1 MMMMKKNAMLLGGI
15 LAICAAVG
23 ATATTGYED
32 VPNAR
37 KIFAGGDGNG
47 DGGGDGIELL
57 KKVAACYPEISADP
71 EAETGNG
78 FVLITQFFDNDDS
91 KIATQIKEAMNLAAT
106 AATKQA
112 KADAD
117 RQTVEDDRA
126 ALAETR
132 LTVRKWEEKRGEQT
146 VIIKEA
152 DTSRTTAKRDKV
164 TSVSEATQAAKETL
178 KEAQSAI
185 TEQELER
192 IASAIDKWGTNAFW
206 QADKSSNRAQITED
220 SLVESAAAHHH
231 GRRREQSDYYV
242 TVWKQIEE
250 AIGVGAKRK
259 VCDNID
265 CEVGEIKKDA
275 DDRKQ
280 LAKQKYDDAI
290 QKAVDS
296 ADANI
301 QKAQDAHTAA
311 KKAFELIETELATAK
326 NEFSSIENALAS
338 AENDAADSRKKS
350 DDANSDADFE
360 ANSVLA
366 SLSRCAEEGPHAARN
381 NNATQRLSDDDTY
394 TTDDDDTSYELIDD
408 TTTAYDD
415 TTTGDDDLSDVGV
428 TGDDDLDVST
438 LKKILDQLDAE
449 EVAKEKYVNLVEEQ
463 EENYSSE
470 EPQGTEEEECD
481 GEEEDEPNFE
491 TLSDRGSHNIKKVKS
506 KFEEECIGCEIDD
519 TESEFE
525 ELSDKIQNAK
535 NVK

>member
-126 ALAETR
+126 ALAETG
-132 LTVRKWEEKRGEQT
+132 LTVRKWKEKRGEQE

-152 DTSRTTAKRDKV
+152 YTSLTTARGDKV

-220 SLVESAAAHHH
+220 SLVESSAHHPKLH
-231 GRRREQSDYYV
+231 RGTRKDQSDYYANV
-242 TVWKQIEE
+242 FDEIGKVF
-250 AIGVGAKRK
+250 GVGAKK
-259 VCDNID
+259 NNCGDDID
-265 CEVGEIKKDA
+265 CKVEEIKKDA
-275 DDRKQ
+275 DDANQRAQ
-280 LAKQKYDDAI
+280 QKCDDAI

-301 QKAQDAHTAA
+301 EKAQDAHTAA
-311 KKAFELIETELATAK
+311 KKAFESIKKELATAG

-366 SLSRCAEEGPHAARN
+366 SLSRC
-381 NNATQRLSDDDTY
+381 
-394 TTDDDDTSYELIDD
+394 
-408 TTTAYDD
+408 
-415 TTTGDDDLSDVGV
+415 
-428 TGDDDLDVST
+428 
-438 LKKILDQLDAE
+438 
-449 EVAKEKYVNLVEEQ
+449 
-463 EENYSSE
+463 
-470 EPQGTEEEECD
+470 
-481 GEEEDEPNFE
+481 
-491 TLSDRGSHNIKKVKS
+491 
-506 KFEEECIGCEIDD
+506 
-519 TESEFE
+519 
-525 ELSDKIQNAK
+525 
-535 NVK
+535 